1 LGITKIFR
9 MRKAILALILA
20 VLQGFRL
27 VGALPNPSPLLGS
40 NWGNPKRYVH
50 LQTSSDVNNF
60 YLEISSNGNVRKT
73 QIRTSYS
80 VLLLKA
86 ETRERVA
93 ILGVK
98 SNRYLCMDA
107 MGNPFSSTICHKE
120 DCLFNHKLL
129 ENHRD
134 VYFSCR
140 TGILLNLEG
149 AKQVYSVGQNLPQTS
164 LFLSEKNTVPLE
176 RLHHREKRNRVVDPS
191 DPHNMLGQ
199 TEEADDSRA
208 MPETDDAE
216 TDQESEVPE
225 GQNISRET
233 PESTFDDP
241 WNVQSLNA
249 PPSPRIMNVMVG

>member
-1 LGITKIFR
+1 
-9 MRKAILALILA
+9 MRKAIFALILA
-20 VLQGFRL
+20 VLQGL
-27 VGALPNPSPLLGS
+27 VDALPNPSPLLGS

-60 YLEISSNGNVRKT
+60 YLEISSNGNVRRT
-73 QIRTSYS
+73 QIRSSYS

-107 MGNPFSSTICHKE
+107 MGNTFSSTICQKE

-134 VYFSCR
+134 VYFSCKN
-140 TGILLNLEG
+140 GILLNLEG
-149 AKQVYSVGQNLPQTS
+149 AKQVYTVGQNVPQTS

-176 RLHHREKRNRVVDPS
+176 RLLHREKRNRVQVDPS
-191 DPHNMLGQ
+191 DPHNMMGQ
-199 TEEADDSRA
+199 TEEVDDSRA
-208 MPETDDAE
+208 MPETEDVE
-216 TDQESEVPE
+216 TDQEFEVPE
-225 GQNISRET
+225 GQHISRET
-233 PESTFDDP
+233 PDSPFDDP
-241 WNVQSLNA
+241 WHVQSLNA